1 MFDDGKLAKALAYE
15 EKAGL
20 VLSFNGEQV
29 TAIGRDW
36 MALFPQ
42 DLLRSNYRQTL
53 GHLVEVLGY
62 VPEVETLEIY
72 KAKGEYIVERPLPE
86 VVAEQAAD
94 YVDVPLCEVKYTDLR
109 RFGKMLFQARRG
121 RIYACTMRGPDLATL
136 GAPIVLTGADT
147 LRWCDSNSGEELY
160 RRAEHPREDSHTEAE
175 LEAWDHLEAFDWCV
189 WDEPDAD
196 GPIEGQEVMEDGEDD
211 PS

>member
-15 EKAGL
+15 EKSGL
-20 VLSFNGEQV
+20 VLSFDGGQV

-42 DLLRSNYRQTL
+42 DLLRSHYRQTL

-86 VVAEQAAD
+86 VVASQAAD
-94 YVDVPLCEVKYTDLR
+94 YLEVPLCKVKYTDLR
-109 RFGKMLFQARRG
+109 RYGKMLFQAQRG
-121 RIYACTMRGPDLATL
+121 RIYACSMRGPDLGSKSAV
-136 GAPIVLTGADT
+136 VLTGADT
-147 LRWCDSNSGEELY
+147 LRWCDENSGEELY

-175 LEAWDHLEAFDWCV
+175 LDAWDHLEAFAWCQ
-189 WDEPDAD
+189 WDEPDA
-196 GPIEGQEVMEDGEDD
+196 GGQIEGQEVMEDGQT
-211 PS
+211 

>member
-1 MFDDGKLAKALAYE
+1 MFDDGKLAKALVYE
-15 EKAGL
+15 EKWGL
-20 VLSFNGEQV
+20 VLSFDGEQV

-94 YVDVPLCEVKYTDLR
+94 YVNVPLCEVKYTNLR
-109 RFGKMLFQARRG
+109 RFGKMLFQARRR
-121 RIYACTMRGPDLATL
+121 RIYACSMRGPDLATL
-136 GAPIVLTGADT
+136 GAPVVLTGADT

-160 RRAEHPREDSHTEAE
+160 RRAEHPREDSHTQAE
-175 LEAWDHLEAFDWCV
+175 LDAWDHLEAFAWCV
-189 WDEPDAD
+189 WEEPDA
-196 GPIEGQEVMEDGEDD
+196 GGQIEGQEVMDDGND